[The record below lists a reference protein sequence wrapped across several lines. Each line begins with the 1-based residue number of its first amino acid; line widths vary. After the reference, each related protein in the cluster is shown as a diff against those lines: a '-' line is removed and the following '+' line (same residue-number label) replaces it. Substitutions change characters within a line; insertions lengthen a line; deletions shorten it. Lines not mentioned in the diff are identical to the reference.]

1 MIPLGHKHNRCRE
14 ALENAGADVN
24 VLDRYGQLP
33 LMFAVAKGHTQ
44 CVNELIKA
52 GADVNIRDQEGRMA
66 LMLDVKE
73 NHVQCVNQLINA
85 GASVNTPDKDGETP
99 LMLAVNKEDVQ
110 CVNKM
115 IKGGADVNMWSHT
128 YSTKR
133 ARPLHAATKLGSE
146 ECVKLLIDAG
156 ANVNDWDG
164 DDITPLISAVKRKN
178 STMVELLIKERAGVN
193 HHNGKLPL
201 NFAAESGSEECLK
214 LLIDK
219 GADVNAMGQHPFRDN
234 QTALMCAARC
244 GFTSGLNMLLAAGAD
259 VNMKDKK
266 YGKPPLN
273 YAAESGIEECL
284 KILIDAGADVNAM
297 GRHSSMSTW
306 LYSVDNQT
314 ALMCA
319 VRCGFTNSVNMLLA
333 AGATVNIRND
343 DGTNALHFA
352 AFFSYCE
359 VVKILLKA
367 GADVNAKNSCGVTAL
382 YLASCHGHHGCM
394 DMLLEKGANVNITD
408 EFGHSAL
415 HIWWYRNSYKRD
427 MLSPLKNYHQCV
439 KRFLR
444 TGIHINKSARS
455 NLDNALQALLIYQYQ
470 TDIPDLTN
478 DMNYKGVAQLL
489 YAAGDSKGSNTFV
502 EIPKWLQYGDLK
514 LELKHICRE
523 AIRKHLLK
531 LDHALQH
538 LFGRSS

>member
-1 MIPLGHKHNRCRE
+1 MNMREKIGFTPLHIAAFKDNE
-14 ALENAGADVN
+14 ACLKILIAAGADVN
-24 VLDRYGQLP
+24 ILDIYGRLP

-52 GADVNIRDQEGRMA
+52 GADVNIRDQEGRTA
-66 LMLDVKE
+66 LMFAVKE
-73 NHVQCVNQLINA
+73 NHVQCVKELIKA
-85 GASVNTPDKDGETP
+85 
-99 LMLAVNKEDVQ
+99 
-110 CVNKM
+110 
-115 IKGGADVNMWSHT
+115 GADVNMWSHI

-133 ARPLHAATKLGSE
+133 ARPLHAATKRGSE

-164 DDITPLISAVKRKN
+164 DDITPLISALKRKN
-178 STMVELLIKERAGVN
+178 PTMVELLIKEGAGVN
-193 HHNGKLPL
+193 HHNGKKPL
-201 NFAAESGSEECLK
+201 NFAAESGCEECLK
-214 LLIDK
+214 L
-219 GADVNAMGQHPFRDN
+219 
-234 QTALMCAARC
+234 
-244 GFTSGLNMLLAAGAD
+244 
-259 VNMKDKK
+259 
-266 YGKPPLN
+266 
-273 YAAESGIEECL
+273 
-284 KILIDAGADVNAM
+284 LIDAGADVNAI
-297 GRHSSMSTW
+297 GRHSSISTW

-333 AGATVNIRND
+333 AGANVNIRND

-359 VVKILLKA
+359 VVKILLKE
-367 GADVNAKNSCGVTAL
+367 GADVNAKNSCGLTAL

-427 MLSPLKNYHQCV
+427 MLSPLKNYYQCV

-444 TGIHINKSARS
+444 AGIHINKSARS

-502 EIPKWLQYGDLK
+502 EIPKWLQYGDVK
-514 LELKHICRE
+514 LELNANNKT
-523 AIRKHLLK
+523 
-531 LDHALQH
+531 
-538 LFGRSS
+538 GR